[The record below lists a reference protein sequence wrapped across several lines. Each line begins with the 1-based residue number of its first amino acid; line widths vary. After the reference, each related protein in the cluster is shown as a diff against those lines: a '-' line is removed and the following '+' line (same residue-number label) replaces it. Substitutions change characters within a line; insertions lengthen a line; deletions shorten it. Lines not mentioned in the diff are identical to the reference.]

1 MFNSGGR
8 RQRKRRERD
17 SQEVRRD
24 ERDCGRRTQTSLN
37 CGAGSEG
44 VR

>member
-8 RQRKRRERD
+8 RQRKKRKRG

-24 ERDCGRRTQTSLN
+24 ERDCGKRTETSLN
-37 CGAGSEG
+37 SGADSEG
-44 VR
+44 MR

>member
-1 MFNSGGR
+1 MFNSEGC

-24 ERDCGRRTQTSLN
+24 ETDCGRRTETSLN
-37 CGAGSEG
+37 SGTGSEG